1 MGNPKNILIVRT
13 DRIGD
18 VVLTLPLVS
27 ILKKYFP
34 DAKISF
40 LLRNYTL
47 PLAQD
52 NSCIDEV
59 ITLEEKNGIT
69 EIISNTKK
77 LRSKFD
83 TCIVAYPTFRI
94 ALIMFLAGI
103 KVRVGTGYRWY
114 SFLFNKK
121 IYDHRKVSEYHELE
135 YNVRLL
141 KALGINENVNPSNV
155 QFNLHSSKESRQ
167 IIESEL
173 KSRKVDL
180 SKKIIILH
188 PGSGGSSIDLPWES
202 MKLLIVKMAHELD
215 VEILITGSSNE
226 AELCNS
232 LIVNEK
238 TKNLAGL
245 FELKEM
251 IALIGKAEILIANS
265 TGPIHIAAAL
275 GKNVIGFYPKIVSC
289 SDKRWGPY
297 TNRKK
302 NFSPT
307 INCSNC
313 SREQCEELD
322 CMSSINIDEV
332 LETTKRFLAKRNQ
345 ENL

>member
-1 MGNPKNILIVRT
+1 MDSPGNILIVRT

-18 VVLTLPLVS
+18 VVLTLPIVS
-27 ILKKYFP
+27 ILKKNLP

-47 PLAQD
+47 PLAQ
-52 NSCIDEV
+52 NNPEIAEV
-59 ITLEEKNGIT
+59 ITLKEKNGRP
-69 EIISNTKK
+69 EIISNAKK
-77 LRSKFD
+77 LRSKYD

-121 IYDHRKVSEYHELE
+121 IFDHRKVSEYHELE

-155 QFNLHSSKESRQ
+155 QFNLHSTIESRQ
-167 IIESEL
+167 SVEAKLI
-173 KSRKVDL
+173 SRKVDL

-188 PGSGGSSIDLPWES
+188 PGSRGSSVDLPFES
-202 MKLLIVKMAHELD
+202 MKLLISKMAHELD
-215 VEILITGSSNE
+215 VEILITGSTDE
-226 AELCNS
+226 TELCLS

-251 IALIGKAEILIANS
+251 IALIERAEILIANS

-297 TNRKK
+297 TNRKEI
-302 NFSPT
+302 FSPT
-307 INCSNC
+307 IDCNNC
-313 SREQCEELD
+313 SRKQCEELN
-322 CMSSINIDEV
+322 CMSSINIEEV
-332 LETTKRFLAKRNQ
+332 FETVKLFLAKRN
-345 ENL
+345 

>member
-1 MGNPKNILIVRT
+1 MDNPRNILIVRT

-27 ILKKYFP
+27 ILKKNFP

-40 LLRNYTL
+40 LLRNYTF
-47 PLAQD
+47 PLAQ
-52 NSCIDEV
+52 NNLGIDEV
-59 ITLEEKNGIT
+59 ITLEEKNGRP
-69 EIISNTKK
+69 EIISNKKK

-83 TCIVAYPTFRI
+83 TCIIAYPTFRI
-94 ALIMFLAGI
+94 ALILFLAGI
-103 KVRVGTGYRWY
+103 KNRIGTGYRWY

-121 IYDHRKVSEYHELE
+121 IYDHRKISEYHELE

-180 SKKIIILH
+180 SKKIVILH
-188 PGSGGSSIDLPWES
+188 PGSGGSSIDLPFEN
-202 MKLLIVKMAHELD
+202 MKKLIGKMAHELD

-226 AELCNS
+226 AELCQS

-238 TKNLAGL
+238 TKNLAGV

-251 IALIGKAEILIANS
+251 IALIEKAEILIANS

-275 GKNVIGFYPKIVSC
+275 GKNIIGFYPKIVSC

-297 TNRKK
+297 TNRK
-302 NFSPT
+302 NIFSPA

-313 SREQCEELD
+313 SREQCEELN

-332 LETTKRFLAKRNQ
+332 FETTKLFLTKRNQ

>member
-1 MGNPKNILIVRT
+1 MDNPKNILIVRT

-27 ILKKYFP
+27 ILKKKFP
-34 DAKISF
+34 ESKIAF

-47 PLAQD
+47 PLAENNPD
-52 NSCIDEV
+52 IDEL
-59 ITLEEKNGIT
+59 ITLEEKNGRP
-69 EIISNTKK
+69 EILRNIKK
-77 LRSKFD
+77 LKSKFD
-83 TCIVAYPTFRI
+83 TCIVAYPSLRI
-94 ALIMFLAGI
+94 ALILFLSGI
-103 KVRVGTGYRWY
+103 KNRIGTGYRWY

-121 IYDHRKVSEYHELE
+121 IYDHRKISEYHELE

-155 QFNLHSSKESRQ
+155 QFNLQSSHESRPKV
-167 IIESEL
+167 ESEL
-173 KSRKVDL
+173 ISRKVDI
-180 SKKIIILH
+180 SRKILILH
-188 PGSGGSSIDLPWES
+188 PGSGGSSVDLPFES
-202 MKLLIVKMAHELD
+202 MKKLIGKMTHELD

-226 AELCNS
+226 TELCQS

-238 TKNLAGL
+238 TKNLAGV

-251 IALIGKAEILIANS
+251 IALIERAEILIANS

-302 NFSPT
+302 IFSPT
-307 INCSNC
+307 IDCSSC
-313 SREQCEELD
+313 SRKQCEELN

-332 LETTKRFLAKRNQ
+332 FETVKLFLTKRD
-345 ENL
+345 

>member
-1 MGNPKNILIVRT
+1 MDSPGNILIVRT

-18 VVLTLPLVS
+18 VVLTLPIVS
-27 ILKKYFP
+27 ILKKNFP
-34 DAKISF
+34 DSKISF

-47 PLAQD
+47 PLAQ
-52 NSCIDEV
+52 NNPGIDEV
-59 ITLEEKNGIT
+59 ITLKEKNGQP
-69 EIISNTKK
+69 EIISNAKK
-77 LRSKFD
+77 LRSKYG

-121 IYDHRKVSEYHELE
+121 IFDHRKVSEYHELE

-155 QFNLHSSKESRQ
+155 QFNLHSTIESRQ
-167 IIESEL
+167 SVEAKLI
-173 KSRKVDL
+173 SRKVDL

-188 PGSGGSSIDLPWES
+188 PGSGGSSVDLPFES
-202 MKLLIVKMAHELD
+202 MKLLISKMAYELD
-215 VEILITGSSNE
+215 VEILITGSTDE
-226 AELCNS
+226 TELCLS

-251 IALIGKAEILIANS
+251 IALIERAEILIANS

-302 NFSPT
+302 IFSPN
-307 INCSNC
+307 INCSNY
-313 SREQCEELD
+313 SRKQCEELD
-322 CMSSINIDEV
+322 CMSSINIDDV
-332 LETTKRFLAKRNQ
+332 FETVKSFLTKPEWEK
-345 ENL
+345 